1 MINIHELGEKKR
13 QRNKIRLK
21 TYKNILLKCHQK
33 IKRVDDKTDSNMF
46 FQIPEYVFGYP
57 RYNILE
63 CHQYLKE
70 KLTENGFIVY
80 DINPY
85 KLFISWDHISQKK
98 NIYLI
103 QNLLKKK
110 KNFLKKNLKKYIQN
124 KLYNIEILTIKLI
137 QLIYFLDL
145 KNNIFCNKFV
155 KLRIGFK
162 ESRI

>member
-98 NIYLI
+98 KYISYPEPP
-103 QNLLKKK
+103 KKK
-110 KNFLKKNLKKYIQN
+110 EEFFKKKPKKIYTEQTIQYRDIN
-124 KLYNIEILTIKLI
+124 DQIDTA
-137 QLIYFLDL
+137 DL
-145 KNNIFCNKFV
+145 F
-155 KLRIGFK
+155 
-162 ESRI
+162 S